1 MRYELKFVLN
11 RAELYKFKSWII
23 SKTRFKKQYTPRI
36 VNSIYFDD
44 INNTSANDNLAGISL
59 REKYRLRWYN
69 SNFNSLAKFELK
81 KRINRLNY
89 KEFFKF
95 DYSKGLLQNFS
106 NKNFADICQN
116 KLFEWNYR
124 YTFELFPKIQI
135 QYNREYYED
144 NKKVRLTID
153 KRIKFWKSL
162 DDKQMFYGHPL
173 DYDLNI
179 AEIKF
184 SPELYNYVSIL
195 LNQTRFIP
203 KRHSKY
209 LIGLALFDEV
219 KYF

>member
-1 MRYELKFVLN
+1 MRYELKFVFN
-11 RAELYKFKSWII
+11 NHELFKFKSWLI
-23 SKTRFKKQYTPRI
+23 SETRFKKKYSPRI

-44 INNTSANDNLAGISL
+44 INNGSANDNLAGISL

-69 SNFNSLAKFELK
+69 NDFNNLAKFELK
-81 KRINRLNY
+81 KRINRLNF
-89 KEFFKF
+89 KEFFNF
-95 DYSKGLLQNFS
+95 NYSKKNTKNLS
-106 NKNFADICQN
+106 NKNFADIYQN
-116 KLFEWNYR
+116 KLFEWNYK
-124 YTFELFPKIQI
+124 YNFELFPKIQI

-144 NKKVRLTID
+144 NKNVRLTID
-153 KRIKFWKSL
+153 KKLKFWKSL
-162 DDKQMFYGHPL
+162 DNEQMFCGYPL
-173 DYDLNI
+173 DYELNI

-184 SPELYNYVSIL
+184 TPDLYNYVSIL